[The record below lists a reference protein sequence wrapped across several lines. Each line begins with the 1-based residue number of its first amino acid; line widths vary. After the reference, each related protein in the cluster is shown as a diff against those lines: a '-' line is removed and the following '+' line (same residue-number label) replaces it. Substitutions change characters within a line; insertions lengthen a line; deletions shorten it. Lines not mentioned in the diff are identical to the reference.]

1 MLKLLS
7 SLVARFLSPKN
18 VLALKVLGKDFVV
31 SPALLQQM
39 CAKQPD
45 LLHIVLTLGC
55 DLGNSIWGIL
65 GLVGL

>member
-1 MLKLLS
+1 MRNFYQ
-7 SLVARFLSPKN
+7 AFFGRFPSPKN
-18 VLALKVLGKDFVV
+18 PSGLKVLGKDFVV

-55 DLGNSIWGIL
+55 DLGILFGVL